1 VKVTGPASLAEFVR
15 LIENLAKETRAH
27 GDNRVLVDLL
37 GVTGA
42 LKFTDHFLYHLDKLA
57 SVVPEDKITCTRP
70 KKSP

>member
-1 VKVTGPASLAEFVR
+1 VHGPSHRSRSASAGFL
-15 LIENLAKETRAH
+15 ETRAQ